1 MKKMTNYPIYDRQKT
16 TQAAVSDC
24 LNFYSSSPPEGRLG
38 GVYYFTN
45 TFLPPTMLIPFWREL
60 IL

>member
-1 MKKMTNYPIYDRQKT
+1 MKKGKNNIIMKNET

-24 LNFYSSSPPEGRLG
+24 LSFYSSSPLEGRLG
-38 GVYYFTN
+38 GVIYFTN
-45 TFLPPTMLIPFWREL
+45 TFLPPTMLMPFWREL